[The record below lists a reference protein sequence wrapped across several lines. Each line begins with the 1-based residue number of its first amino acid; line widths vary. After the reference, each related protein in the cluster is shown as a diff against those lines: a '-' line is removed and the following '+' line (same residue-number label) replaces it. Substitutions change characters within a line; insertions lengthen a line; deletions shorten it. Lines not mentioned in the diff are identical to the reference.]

1 MHPHLTQMMAQTRQ
15 EELMRS
21 ARHAR
26 VAAEARPARP
36 RRTVRFHIGF
46 ARSFAPAAGPP
57 KTSIGRARS

>member
-1 MHPHLTQMMAQTRQ
+1 MHPQLTQMMAHAHQ

-26 VAAEARPARP
+26 VAVEDRPARARP
-36 RRTVRFHIGF
+36 TIRFQIEFG
-46 ARSFAPAAGPP
+46 RSFLAAKPA